1 MMAASRSDGFSGIL
15 TVPHQPSSY
24 FTFSIHP
31 FGKQN
36 RSFHKEGKPGEHF
49 MGAGE
54 GSVTKQNRRRNLKFK
69 FKFP

>member
-1 MMAASRSDGFSGIL
+1 MMAASRSDGFSDIL

-49 MGAGE
+49 TGAGNHR
-54 GSVTKQNRRRNLKFK
+54 VLNQHL
-69 FKFP
+69 